1 VKTIITYDRPIVL
14 SIAGFDPSGGAGLF
28 ADIKTFEQHQ
38 VLGMGIISANTIQ
51 TENSFLKV
59 SWVGFDEMKE
69 QMEPIFSQYK
79 ISAVK
84 IGIVENLEVLYK
96 LCFYIKSVQENC
108 KIVWDPV
115 LAASAGTVLNA
126 SLTISSCHEIL
137 KMIYLIT
144 PNVAE
149 ARVLGNNTDE
159 IEAAF
164 SLSEHCAVLLKGG
177 HSSSRKGL
185 DLLIDKRNPVEIIG
199 SDASLQA
206 KHGSGCILSS
216 AIAAN
221 LALGHSLE
229 DSCKRAKSYIENR
242 LKSNQNLLAYH
253 VT

>member
-1 VKTIITYDRPIVL
+1 MKTIITYDRPIVL

-38 VLGMGIISANTIQ
+38 VLGMGVISANTIQ
-51 TENSFLKV
+51 TETDFMKV
-59 SWVGFDEMKE
+59 SWVGFEEMKE
-69 QMEPIFSQYK
+69 QLVPIFNQYD
-79 ISAVK
+79 IRVVK

-96 LCFYIKSVQENC
+96 LCLYIKSVQENC

-115 LAASAGTVLNA
+115 LAASAGMLLNA
-126 SLTISSCHEIL
+126 SLTTSSSHDVL
-137 KMIYLIT
+137 KLMHLIT
-144 PNVAE
+144 PNIAE
-149 ARVLGNNTDE
+149 ARVLGNNVDE

-164 SLSEHCAVLLKGG
+164 SLSEHCSVLLKGG
-177 HSSSRKGL
+177 HSAIRKGL
-185 DLLIDKRNPVEIIG
+185 DLLIDNRIPIEIVG
-199 SDASLQA
+199 SDASLHA

-229 DSCKRAKSYIENR
+229 DSCKRAKLYIENR